1 MTTPDP
7 HPGSSGPEEFVPEKH
22 APEEFAP
29 EEFAP
34 QFLDPQIISAPLV
47 NVVLFTRTPR
57 LEEIIAELSTQ
68 FGEDLGELQIDEQ
81 NNAVAVEV
89 YDDHL
94 IHVTVIDE
102 APDGETYQLR
112 YHPIL
117 TGEGTALDEVCAQ
130 AVVAILPSEDRLQ
143 LNKKL
148 IAPRIGSAIIHAVT
162 TEVITSVESA
172 VLVHSSLAEATF
184 NAGYYRYFVQEDRLE
199 EVLASIWIFQA
210 EVTDQPTNPQPTD
223 SQLTPPSNAYTAG
236 LAPLGHP
243 ELIFRNTTIDPN
255 ELYEKLVN
263 LVNYILNGGVL
274 RAKDTLG
281 FADDQILRVSEVS
294 HPYAPEVPC
303 VELQVTSPGA

>member
-7 HPGSSGPEEFVPEKH
+7 HPGCSGPEEFVPE
-22 APEEFAP
+22 EY
-29 EEFAP
+29 AP

-68 FGEDLGELQIDEQ
+68 FGEDLGEFQVDEQ

-102 APDGETYQLR
+102 APDGEAYQLR

>member
-7 HPGSSGPEEFVPEKH
+7 HPGCSGPEEFVPE
-22 APEEFAP
+22 EY
-29 EEFAP
+29 AP

-68 FGEDLGELQIDEQ
+68 FGEDLGEFQVDEQ

-102 APDGETYQLR
+102 APDGEAYQLR

-162 TEVITSVESA
+162 TEAITSVESA

-184 NAGYYRYFVQEDRLE
+184 NAGHYRYFVQEDRLE